1 MYTNPISSNIINLVS
16 PEPFSALSK
25 VSDTLEGSESFAN
38 IFNEAFN
45 TAAAADFTDKV
56 SSLALLAGQTDDIA
70 GLLIDSQ
77 KAEIALSLTLALR
90 NKVLEAYTEIMRMQ
104 V

>member
-1 MYTNPISSNIINLVS
+1 MAINPISANLAS
-16 PEPFSALSK
+16 LLNPDALI
-25 VSDTLEGSESFAN
+25 SDKNNPANGGNFAD
-38 IFNEAFN
+38 IFNEAIN
-45 TAAAADFTDKV
+45 TVSATENQDKA
-56 SSLALLAGQTDDIA
+56 SSLALLAGQTDDMA

-77 KAEIALSLTLALR
+77 KAEIALSLALSLR